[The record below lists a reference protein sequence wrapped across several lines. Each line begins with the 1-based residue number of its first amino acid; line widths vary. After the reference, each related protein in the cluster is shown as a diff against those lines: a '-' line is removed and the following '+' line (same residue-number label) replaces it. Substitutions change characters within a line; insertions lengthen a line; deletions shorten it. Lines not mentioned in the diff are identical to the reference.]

1 MRTTS
6 SRNSPPK
13 FFGCFFISRNK
24 PVLYMK
30 LWKIHLFLHSRYS
43 FGHEWMTSEARH
55 CLNKYQKKP
64 LALSFEQV
72 LGHYPITNHC
82 PIPQKRQKKAVVWGA
97 ITLYSGRYMYL
108 EIYWSGIDLLYYNA
122 AVFSWFV
129 LIISRFLPLI
139 ICSLKWSNQ
148 Y

>member
-82 PIPQKRQKKAVVWGA
+82 PIPQKRQKKRLLFEGQLPYIVEGICIWRYIGRVLTYY
-97 ITLYSGRYMYL
+97 ITM
-108 EIYWSGIDLLYYNA
+108 LLY
-122 AVFSWFV
+122 FRGS
-129 LIISRFLPLI
+129 FLSYQDFCL
-139 ICSLKWSNQ
+139 
-148 Y
+148 